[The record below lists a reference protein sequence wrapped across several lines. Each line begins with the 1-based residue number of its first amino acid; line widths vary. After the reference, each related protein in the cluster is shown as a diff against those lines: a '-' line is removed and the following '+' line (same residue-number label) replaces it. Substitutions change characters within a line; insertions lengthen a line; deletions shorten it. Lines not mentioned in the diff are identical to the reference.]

1 MVVNCT
7 SPRRTGTGCG
17 PTDTRR
23 EGCEIN
29 SGRGTCTHTIA
40 GAADSALTISTMNRT
55 LDAVEQITEGEARFE
70 RWRRVAGLVVAPAV
84 FVLLLLLPM
93 PALKPEAHR
102 LAAVM
107 AAVVILWVTEALPL
121 PVTALAGAA
130 ACVVMRVAPARD
142 VFAPFADP
150 LMFLF
155 IGSFII
161 ARAIFL
167 HRLDRRLA
175 FGVLSIKWVGARPGR
190 ILVAF
195 GAVTAFLSAWISNT
209 ATTAMMFAIGMA
221 ILAFLFDNEKEGGSK
236 INRRYAT
243 GLMLMTAFAAS
254 IGGLATPIGTPPN
267 VIGLGFIRQLL
278 GVEFPFFKW
287 AMIGTPVVIILFLY
301 LSFYLNALCRAGVK
315 EIEGSREMLARER
328 ARLGAW
334 TRGQKSTLVAFLV
347 TVALWIVP
355 GLIALVAG
363 DRSEI
368 YQAVNRRVPEAVA
381 AVAGAMLL
389 FLLPGD
395 GRGERAITWDE
406 AVKIDWGV
414 VLLYGGGF
422 ALGVLSFQTGLAEAI
437 GYGLTKHLPITG
449 GLSLLFAST
458 LVATLTS
465 EATSN
470 TASANMVVPVVIAI
484 ARAVG
489 ADPLEPALGA
499 TMGASLGFMLPVS
512 TPCNAIV
519 YGSGYIPL
527 SRMIRYGL
535 LLDVVG
541 VVVIVALVRL
551 LVPLLR

>member
-1 MVVNCT
+1 MEAN
-7 SPRRTGTGCG
+7 
-17 PTDTRR
+17 
-23 EGCEIN
+23 
-29 SGRGTCTHTIA
+29 
-40 GAADSALTISTMNRT
+40 T
-55 LDAVEQITEGEARFE
+55 LPVERITEGEARFE
-70 RWRRVAGLVVAPAV
+70 RARRAAGFVLAPAI
-84 FVLLLLLPM
+84 FLLLLLLPL
-93 PALKPEAHR
+93 AGLKPEAHR

-107 AAVVILWVTEALPL
+107 AAVVVLWVTEALPL
-121 PVTALAGAA
+121 PATALLGAA
-130 ACVVMRVAPARD
+130 ACVVLRVAPARD

-175 FGVLSIKWVGARPGR
+175 FGVLSLRFIGARPGR
-190 ILVAF
+190 ILFAF
-195 GAVTAFLSAWISNT
+195 GAVTAFMSAWISNT

-221 ILAFLFDNEKEGGSK
+221 ILAFLFDNEREGGRPISRK
-236 INRRYAT
+236 YAT

-267 VIGLGFIRQLL
+267 VIGLGFIRQLT

-287 AMIGTPVVIILFLY
+287 AMIGVPVVVVLY
-301 LSFYLNALCRAGVK
+301 LWLGFYLNALCKAGVK
-315 EIEGSREMLARER
+315 EIEGSDEMLRRER
-328 ARLGAW
+328 ERLGAW
-334 TRGQKSTLVAFLV
+334 TRGQKSTLVAFV
-347 TVALWIVP
+347 ATVALWVVP
-355 GLIALVAG
+355 GVVALVAG
-363 DRSEI
+363 DGSAAYQSINRS
-368 YQAVNRRVPEAVA
+368 VPEAVA
-381 AVAGAMLL
+381 AVVGASLL

-395 GRGERAITWDE
+395 ARGERAITWDE

-422 ALGVLSFQTGLAEAI
+422 ALGVLSFQTGLAESI
-437 GYGLTKHLPITG
+437 GRGLTGYLPIG
-449 GLSLLFAST
+449 SGLGLLFAST

-484 ARAVG
+484 AHAAG

-519 YGSGYIPL
+519 YGSGYVPL
-527 SRMIRYGL
+527 PRMIRYGL
-535 LLDVVG
+535 LLDIVG
-541 VVVIVALVRL
+541 VVVIVVFVRL
-551 LVPLLR
+551 LVPFLR

>member
-1 MVVNCT
+1 MG
-7 SPRRTGTGCG
+7 SRRFGTRPPGCVKQVAA
-17 PTDTRR
+17 R
-23 EGCEIN
+23 
-29 SGRGTCTHTIA
+29 A
-40 GAADSALTISTMNRT
+40 GKSLPIVGHIKQTMNRT

-70 RWRRVAGLVVAPAV
+70 RWRRIAGLVLAPAV
-84 FVLLLLLPM
+84 FVLLLLLPL

-121 PVTALAGAA
+121 PVTALFGAA

-195 GAVTAFLSAWISNT
+195 GAVTAFISAWISNT

-221 ILAFLFDNEKEGGSK
+221 ILAFLFDNEEEGGSK

-535 LLDVVG
+535 LLDLVG

-551 LVPLLR
+551 LVPFLR